1 MEKLQIST
9 TQAFML
15 GISSIT
21 VTGHLLFI
29 PIILNQ
35 SGRDAWISLL
45 FTLFPVVLLGCVTA
59 QLAQRYPGKTIIE
72 YSEDIMGKWLGKLF
86 AVLFIFYFFHDASIS
101 IRGFGEFFTTSVTPR
116 TPILVYMSCIVFL
129 AAFTVRSGLET
140 LARTNQ
146 IFLFC
151 MILIGILAST
161 LTHKDKDYQNFLPIL
176 EHGMK
181 PVLLGSLSLL
191 SLYSTFF
198 VLGMIFPNVRTDK
211 QLKRYSALTMFILI
225 LMFLGPIT
233 GPVALFGAERSQGL
247 SFPTF
252 QILRDIK
259 VGQLQRLDFI
269 GIFLWS
275 LGSFAKISLFLFAT
289 CLGTAKLL
297 RLNDHKKLTSPMG
310 ILLIIVSLLNE
321 DNFVGLYRFLSNI
334 YPYYSTLLGFLLPCV
349 LLLVSMVR
357 RLSK

>member
-1 MEKLQIST
+1 MEKIQIST

-29 PIILNQ
+29 PVIINQ
-35 SGRDAWISLL
+35 SGRDSWISVLC
-45 FTLFPVVLLGCVTA
+45 TLIPVVVLGCITA
-59 QLAQRYPGKTIIE
+59 HLAQRYPGKTIME

-86 AVLFIFYFFHDASIS
+86 AFLFIFYFFHDASIS
-101 IRGFGEFFTTSVTPR
+101 IRGFGEFFTTAVTPR

-140 LARTNQ
+140 MARTNQ
-146 IFLFC
+146 IFLFS
-151 MILIGILAST
+151 MIPIGLLAST
-161 LTHKDKDYQNFLPIL
+161 LTHKDKDFQNFLPVL

-181 PVLLGSLSLL
+181 PVLLGSLSLF
-191 SLYSTFF
+191 SLFSTFF
-198 VLGMIFPNVRTDK
+198 VMGMIFPYVRTDK
-211 QLKRYSALTMFILI
+211 QLKRYSMLTMIILI
-225 LMFLGPIT
+225 IMFLGPIT

-269 GIFLWS
+269 GILLWS
-275 LGSFAKISLFLFAT
+275 LGSYAKISLFLYAT
-289 CLGTAKLL
+289 CMGTAKLF
-297 RLNDHKKLTSPMG
+297 RLNNHTKLTTPFG

-321 DNFVGLYRFLSNI
+321 DNFVGLYRFLTNI
-334 YPYYSTLLGFLLPCV
+334 YPYYSTLLGFLLPCI
-349 LLLVSMVR
+349 LLVVSMVR
-357 RLSK
+357 RPSH